1 MTISKAIKEKI
12 SALSDGELSDFETR
26 RVLDEININPE
37 LRDYWKK
44 LQISKAAFKN
54 ERLAFETS
62 DISTAVSRELGK
74 SINSPSSSEES
85 FLVKQR
91 NYIGLAAACCLLVLV
106 YNVQTFNSKPNTFPE
121 IASQK
126 ISEAIASPQ
135 AMDVL
140 NNSITGLNAELQAL
154 QSDLKGSLRAN
165 YFLPSTGKTF
175 NVSLSPIN
183 SSSGLSPVGA
193 SRIAYLRTKDGVFI
207 ISVSGNITA
216 EKKLEI
222 LQNANFFANNINK

>member
-1 MTISKAIKEKI
+1 MTISKGIKEKI

-54 ERLAFETS
+54 ESLAFETTDVS
-62 DISTAVSRELGK
+62 SAVSRELGHSVK
-74 SINSPSSSEES
+74 SPSNLRES
-85 FLVKQR
+85 FLVKQK
-91 NYIGLAAACCLLVLV
+91 NYIGLALASCLLVLV
-106 YNVQTFNSKPNTFPE
+106 YNFQTFSSQPNTFPE
-121 IASQK
+121 LASQK

-135 AMDVL
+135 AIEVF
-140 NNSITGLNAELQAL
+140 NKSITGLNAELQTL
-154 QSDLKGSLRAN
+154 QSDPKGSLRAN
-165 YFLPSTGKTF
+165 YLLPSTGKTF

-183 SSSGLSPVGA
+183 SSSGLSSKGA
-193 SRIAYLRTKDGVFI
+193 SRIAYLRTKDGVFV

-222 LQNANFFANNINK
+222 LQNANFFANNLNK